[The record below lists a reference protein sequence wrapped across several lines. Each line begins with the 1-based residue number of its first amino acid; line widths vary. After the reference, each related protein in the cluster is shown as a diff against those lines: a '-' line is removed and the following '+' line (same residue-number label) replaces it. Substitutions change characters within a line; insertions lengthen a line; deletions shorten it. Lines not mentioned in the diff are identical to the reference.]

1 MPGSDHDSN
10 VGQFEER
17 LRRWGGRPP
26 SLAPAFAASRVVGQL
41 RERGAATPWLRLAA
55 VAAMMVAIAVGV
67 WRTAPQQQPLAAAV
81 AANGSGATGDVVQFW
96 LDPETP
102 VYFVLQPF
110 KAEKGE
116 RS

>member
-17 LRRWGGRPP
+17 LRTWGGRPP

-55 VAAMMVAIAVGV
+55 VAAMLVLITVTAWIA
-67 WRTAPQQQPLAAAV
+67 APSRSEHPAV
-81 AANGSGATGDVVQFW
+81 AMLGSDQIVQFW
-96 LDPETP
+96 LDSDTP
-102 VYFVLQPF
+102 VYFVLPPF
-110 KAEKGE
+110 GGE
-116 RS
+116 TGDKT